1 MLTIETFPT
10 APSGGVAGTVPPA
23 QRLLLDILDTVRE
36 PLLVL
41 DHKFRVTQANR
52 AFFRTFRVEP
62 RDTIGAVLFALG
74 DGQWDIAPLRELLRD
89 KLPLEAQLDDFEVD
103 HTFPGIGRKIMLLNA
118 RLVAQGPNEPR
129 IILLAIEDITER
141 RFTEWRL
148 AAQHL
153 ELLDILD
160 TIREPLLVL
169 DHEFRVTQANRAF
182 FRIFR
187 VEPQDTIGE
196 VLFALGDGQ
205 WDIAPL
211 HALLRDK
218 LPLEAQLDDFE
229 VDHMFPGIGRKIML
243 LNARLVAQGP
253 NEPRIIL
260 LAIEDIT
267 ERRFT
272 EWRLDAQRSEL
283 QRSNAALDEF
293 ASVAS
298 HDLQE
303 PLRKIISFGER
314 LSVSAHVSP
323 EGNARQNIDRMVSA
337 AGRMRTLINDLLA
350 YAQVTTRVQPFVATD
365 LAGIAR
371 EVIADLETAIAEA
384 GGRVNVGEL
393 PVIDADP
400 LQMRQ
405 LLQNLLS
412 NAIKYRRKDTPPVVT
427 LNCTF
432 PSGHH
437 CTITVVDNG
446 IGFNDQYA
454 EKIFKMFE
462 RLHGRMDYEGSGI
475 GLAICRKIVERH
487 RGTIAAT
494 STVGQGATFTVTLP
508 VTQAPFGFPS

>member
-1 MLTIETFPT
+1 VIAVLTIETFPT
-10 APSGGVAGTVPPA
+10 TPSGGAAGTVPAA

-41 DHKFRVTQANR
+41 DHEFRVTQANR
-52 AFFRTFRVEP
+52 AFLRTFRVEP
-62 RDTIGAVLFALG
+62 RDTIGTVLFALG

-89 KLPLEAQLDDFEVD
+89 KLPREAQLDDFEVD

-129 IILLAIEDITER
+129 IILLA
-141 RFTEWRL
+141 
-148 AAQHL
+148 
-153 ELLDILD
+153 
-160 TIREPLLVL
+160 
-169 DHEFRVTQANRAF
+169 
-182 FRIFR
+182 
-187 VEPQDTIGE
+187 
-196 VLFALGDGQ
+196 
-205 WDIAPL
+205 
-211 HALLRDK
+211 
-218 LPLEAQLDDFE
+218 
-229 VDHMFPGIGRKIML
+229 M
-243 LNARLVAQGP
+243 
-253 NEPRIIL
+253 
-260 LAIEDIT
+260 EDIT

-283 QRSNAALDEF
+283 ERSNAALDEF

-314 LSVSAHVSP
+314 ANSSAGAAL
-323 EGNARQNIDRMVSA
+323 EGGTRQNIDRMVNA

-350 YAQVTTRVQPFVATD
+350 YAQVTTRVQPFVPTD

-371 EVIADLETAIAEA
+371 EVIADLETAIADA
-384 GGRVNVGEL
+384 GGRVNVGTL

-427 LNCTF
+427 LLCTF
-432 PSGHH
+432 PGGHH
-437 CTITVVDNG
+437 CTITVADNG

-494 STVGQGATFTVTLP
+494 STAGQGATFTVTLP